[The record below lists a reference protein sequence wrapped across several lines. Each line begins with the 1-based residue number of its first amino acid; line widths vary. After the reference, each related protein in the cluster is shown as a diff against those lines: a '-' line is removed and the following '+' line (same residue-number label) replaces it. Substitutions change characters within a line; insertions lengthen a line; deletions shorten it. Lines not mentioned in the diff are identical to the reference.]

1 MVIKTQTQ
9 KGFTLVEALVV
20 VAIIGIISG
29 VGWHFFTRESYK
41 NKRTEAIAALTRI
54 ANAFEDCHSDTKTY
68 VGCQN
73 TAAVTAVTNNLQH
86 YAASYNPA
94 PTATTYTI
102 KLTAI
107 GDQVNDTDCTS
118 MSIDSLGRKTFT
130 GSAQSSV
137 ARCWGSSN

>member
-1 MVIKTQTQ
+1 MVINKRNQ

-20 VAIIGIISG
+20 VGIIGVISG
-29 VGWHFFTRESYK
+29 VGWHYFTRENYK

-68 VGCQN
+68 VGCDN
-73 TAAVTAVTNNLQH
+73 SAGVTAITGGLQR
-86 YAASYNPA
+86 YAATFVPA

-118 MSIDSLGRKTFT
+118 MSIDNLGRKTFT

-137 ARCWGSSN
+137 TRCWGSSN